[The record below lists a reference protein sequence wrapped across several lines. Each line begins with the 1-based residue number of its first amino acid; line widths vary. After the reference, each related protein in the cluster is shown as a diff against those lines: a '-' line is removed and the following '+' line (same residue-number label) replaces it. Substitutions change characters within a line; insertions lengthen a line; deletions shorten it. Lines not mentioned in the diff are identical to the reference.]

1 MDGEFLNPS
10 DYTTRL
16 GNYIHVGKMVWIQ
29 VNIKINYKYT
39 LTDPKSFIK
48 ITLPIQAKT
57 NLKQSL
63 YVSNII
69 NPDSNISWIEAE
81 IPSGNSIDYLLLP
94 IKESQLVLSSY
105 LAVEDLT
112 NTTEI
117 ILGGYYFT
125 N

>member
-1 MDGEFLNPS
+1 MDGDFLDPTN
-10 DYTTRL
+10 YTTRL

-39 LTDPKSFIK
+39 LTNPKSFIK

-57 NLKQSL
+57 SLKQSL

-69 NPDSNISWIEAE
+69 NPDTNISWIEAE
-81 IPSGNSIDYLLLP
+81 IPSGNYIDYLLLP

-112 NTTEI
+112 NTSEI

-125 N
+125 D